1 MLNAR
6 LIGIIH
12 HLIDAASALLDARGI
27 RAPLMIVKGD
37 GSLLSLA
44 EARKRPIETI
54 LSGPAASIVGASYL
68 TGARDAMV
76 SDIGGTTTDVGLL
89 RDGRPRL
96 DPNGATVAGLS
107 TFVEAVAMHTFG
119 LGADSE
125 VRRSADGSTLV
136 LGPRRVVPVSLLAAS
151 HGTLVHEALDR
162 QRAMPS
168 PPDHAGRFALR
179 AGRPDAARRLSGPEQ
194 EMLDALAEGPVALDR
209 LLGSVRQ
216 RSALAKLVG
225 YGEVIVAAFSPSDA
239 AHVLGLHG
247 AWDREAA
254 TKAAALFAAPARAGG
269 KAACGRRG
277 SHEPGD
283 ARHPRA
289 HQRGAPARR
298 RARRGRVRARGA
310 EPAPA
315 HAGRALR
322 AGAASRRFRRA

>member
-1 MLNAR
+1 
-6 LIGIIH
+6 
-12 HLIDAASALLDARGI
+12 
-27 RAPLMIVKGD
+27 MIVKGD

-125 VRRSADGSTLV
+125 VHRSIDGSTLV
-136 LGPRRVVPVSLLAAS
+136 LGPRRVVPVSLLAAT
-151 HGTLVHEALDR
+151 HGPLVHETLDR

-179 AGRPDAARRLSGPEQ
+179 AGRRDATRRHSGLEQ
-194 EMLDALAEGPVALDR
+194 EMLDTLAEGPVALDR

-216 RSALAKLVG
+216 RSALTKLVG
-225 YGEVIVAAFSPSDA
+225 YGEAIVAAFSPSDA

-254 TKAAALFAAPARAGG
+254 TKAAALFAA
-269 KAACGRRG
+269 
-277 SHEPGD
+277 
-283 ARHPRA
+283 
-289 HQRGAPARR
+289 QRGPGRKPLATHAEAVSRATLDTLVRTSAERLLDVALGEDGFLSRRPAGTRSCR
-298 RARRGRVRARGA
+298 PRS
-310 EPAPA
+310 
-315 HAGRALR
+315 R